1 MKIAVVTGGL
11 GGIGFGIA
19 KALTENGYTVF
30 KERKVLTNCSK
41 KSQTGGSS
49 HLS

>member
-19 KALTENGYTVF
+19 KALTENGYTVVASQA
-30 KERKVLTNCSK
+30 KKNCK
-41 KSQTGGSS
+41 R
-49 HLS
+49 